1 MGAVAWKLVTLMK
14 QYGLRPLDIER
25 EAIRLGYPM
34 GKNVI
39 YRLVSEDGPQRIDRA
54 TLTAIVAAIRS
65 LAKADVGVGDV
76 LVFEES

>member
-25 EAIRLGYPM
+25 EATRLGYPM

-39 YRLVSEDGPQRIDRA
+39 YRLVSEDGPQRIDRT

-65 LAKADVGVGDV
+65 LTNSDIGVGDM
-76 LVFEES
+76 LVFEEY

>member
-1 MGAVAWKLVTLMK
+1 MGAIAWKLVTLMR

-25 EAIRLGYPM
+25 EAIRLGYPI

-39 YRLVSEDGPQRIDRA
+39 YRIATEDGPQRIDRT

-65 LAKADVGVGDV
+65 LTNSGLGVGDV
-76 LVFEES
+76 LVFEDL

>member
-1 MGAVAWKLVTLMK
+1 MGAIAWKLVALMR

-25 EAIRLGYPM
+25 EATKLGYPM

-39 YRLVSEDGPQRIDRA
+39 YRVATEEGPQRIDRA

-65 LAKADVGVGDV
+65 LTKVAVEVNDIVSY
-76 LVFEES
+76 EE